1 MTSPISSNTPRNA
14 LTRHVAAGVCLQL
27 GYSAFCLR
35 NQDRYIR
42 YARARSLDASR
53 ARAVVESVLD
63 ALVETWPAVISSDRP
78 ASIVWDML
86 ATRVAAAAR
95 EARERRTG
103 RGRDT
108 LHSALPDQQAD
119 VVVLRYR
126 LCLTAAETAD
136 LMGLDEPEVTVQLR
150 WGLSHLTNRG

>member
-1 MTSPISSNTPRNA
+1 MS
-14 LTRHVAAGVCLQL
+14 AAIPLQL

-42 YARARSLDASR
+42 YARARSLDPSR

-63 ALVETWPAVISSDRP
+63 ALVEAWPAVISSDRP

-86 ATRVAAAAR
+86 VTHVAAAAR
-95 EARERRTG
+95 EARERRSG
-103 RGRDT
+103 HGRDT
-108 LHSALPDQQAD
+108 LHTALPVQQAD

-136 LMGLDEPEVTVQLR
+136 LMGLEEPEVTVQLR
-150 WGLSHLTNRG
+150 WGLSHLAGWG